1 MADIYE
7 FVTSIDLRSD
17 LSGEDIAE
25 LRWQVGQ
32 GEAPTDERRLSRGY
46 VGVVESEGE
55 EPFVT
60 DPQPSLSQVG
70 PAWKIGGTLSSSFH
84 KTSTGWHLEARQEV
98 HPEDFETLEP
108 LLIWLYRHVDFRAIA
123 ADGSVELGRLRWHED
138 TDSRPLVIRDNQVL
152 WPLDEP

>member
-7 FVTSIDLRSD
+7 FVISVELRSD

-32 GEAPTDERRLSRGY
+32 GEAPTDELRLSRGY

-55 EPFVT
+55 ELVFT
-60 DPQPSLSQVG
+60 DPQPFLSQVG
-70 PAWKIGGTLSSSFH
+70 PAWKIDGTLRSSFQ

-108 LLIWLYRHVDFRAIA
+108 LLIWLYRHVDFRAVA
-123 ADGSVELGRLRWHED
+123 ADGSVELGRLRWYED
-138 TDSRPLVIRDNQVL
+138 TDSRSLVIRDNQVF
-152 WPLDEP
+152 WP

>member
-32 GEAPTDERRLSRGY
+32 GEAPADERRLSRGY

-55 EPFVT
+55 EPSVT
-60 DPQPSLSQVG
+60 DPQPFLSQVG

-138 TDSRPLVIRDNQVL
+138 TDSRPLVIRDNQVV
-152 WPLDEP
+152 WP